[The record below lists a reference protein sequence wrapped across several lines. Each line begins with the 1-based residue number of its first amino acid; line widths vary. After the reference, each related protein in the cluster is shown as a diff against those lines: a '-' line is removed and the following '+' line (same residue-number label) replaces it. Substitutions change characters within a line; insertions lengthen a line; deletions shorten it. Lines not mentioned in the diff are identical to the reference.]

1 MTTIKQWG
9 LSCGRWCRDYSK
21 AIAGTF
27 LWYALI
33 TSCYMVPDRFT
44 YVYVIIWSGAA
55 TVTTGVFVLGYM
67 RFSKPSKDPVTH
79 KRNWQGIWA
88 WILAQAAVVLL
99 VVGLSFAL
107 RLINIESAI
116 FTEDRV
122 MQYQFTA
129 AVFVTVFLEQLWLT
143 IYWVRRQIEARR
155 GPPPTIGITLQE
167 PAGEG
172 T

>member
-1 MTTIKQWG
+1 MRTIKQWG
-9 LSCGRWCRDYSK
+9 LSCGRWCRDYAR
-21 AIAGTF
+21 AIAGTA
-27 LWYALI
+27 LWFALI
-33 TSCYMVPDRFT
+33 FTCYAVPDSFT
-44 YVYVIIWSGAA
+44 YLYVLVWSGAA
-55 TVTTGVFVLGYM
+55 TITTGVFVLGYM

-99 VVGLSFAL
+99 TVGLSFAL
-107 RLINIESAI
+107 RLINIESAV

-122 MQYQFTA
+122 MQYRFTA
-129 AVFVTVFLEQLWLT
+129 VVFVTVFLEQLWLT

-155 GPPPTIGITLQE
+155 PPAVVITLQE

-172 T
+172 TSQ